1 MVIDYG
7 QIYIERKLIS
17 SEYIEYFLVSVCS
30 EKPDPAIDTILNV
43 VSLER
48 YKNSIHSN
56 LTTVSIS
63 WNPVLEYRPR
73 P

>member
-43 VSLER
+43 VSLE
-48 YKNSIHSN
+48 KITKIPSIP
-56 LTTVSIS
+56 I
-63 WNPVLEYRPR
+63 
-73 P
+73 